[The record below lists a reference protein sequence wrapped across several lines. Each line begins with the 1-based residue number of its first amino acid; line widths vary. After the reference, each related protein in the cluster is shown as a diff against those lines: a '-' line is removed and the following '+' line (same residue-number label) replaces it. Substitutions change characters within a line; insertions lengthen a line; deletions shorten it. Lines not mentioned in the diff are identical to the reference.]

1 MAILSRQCDVNIHNI
16 LKVQLL
22 HLTCQFWDLRCA
34 PHNYSLLFYMLVHL
48 IIQSQVCSVLFNQ
61 YRCNKMPKGSVVNFV
76 YTIRSD
82 FVCYRMGFLWNSKLW
97 KYRMCTKKLCLYFSS
112 IACGESLIG
121 KASYSARAVF
131 VLNFPLKG
139 NLCGF
144 MGRIAPM
151 AKITVL
157 YKRRHTVLSL
167 HDIIKRKQ
175 NVEYEGDIK
184 S

>member
-1 MAILSRQCDVNIHNI
+1 MLQNGFSLKFQVMKIQDVH
-16 LKVQLL
+16 
-22 HLTCQFWDLRCA
+22 
-34 PHNYSLLFYMLVHL
+34 
-48 IIQSQVCSVLFNQ
+48 
-61 YRCNKMPKGSVVNFV
+61 
-76 YTIRSD
+76 
-82 FVCYRMGFLWNSKLW
+82 
-97 KYRMCTKKLCLYFSS
+97 KKAFKSLYFSS